1 MQDRLSHRTRN
12 NTEDE
17 RTLANCRFVKTV
29 LMLMIILGH
38 SFDFWTRTWFTEN
51 PALESRGIGI
61 IATWLNSFN
70 IFAFALVSGYLFAFK
85 VVGGGI
91 GTVLNSLKTRQ
102 KDCLCPM
109 YSPC

>member
-1 MQDRLSHRTRN
+1 MSAKKQIEN
-12 NTEDE
+12 
-17 RTLANCRFVKTV
+17 ARFVKTV
-29 LMLMIILGH
+29 LMLIIILGH
-38 SFDFWTRTWFTEN
+38 SFDFWTGTWFTEN

-61 IATWLNSFN
+61 IATWLNSFH

-91 GTVLNSLKTRQ
+91 GTILNSLKIRQ
-102 KDCLCPM
+102 KDCLCHM